1 MTTSSA
7 ASSTVDAGL
16 AHWLDSFY
24 SLHSLHLLDLLD
36 SLASLAP
43 LSNLEKSPSGSN

>member
-16 AHWLDSFY
+16 AHWLDSLY
-24 SLHSLHLLDLLD
+24 SLQSLYLLD
-36 SLASLAP
+36 SLASLAL
-43 LSNLEKSPSGSN
+43 LSNLEKSLSGYN